1 MYQASSHAKPYG
13 QQHQSN
19 QHHPPQQQ
27 RESTIDGFS
36 NVPRSISTP
45 VWISTGSN
53 PASSLHLHS
62 STMCNNVGVGNSTGV
77 MGGGRGGTHAVPNA
91 SCSSS
96 SSGSVLSFWDQ
107 RVPSDSDL
115 TMTTA
120 LTWSDSQSN
129 ALPEIGNGRQQYY
142 HQNHSYPQHHH
153 RYASSTASLPAI
165 SPPDLFVASHPTS
178 ALQRHHMGA
187 VSSNGSSSQ
196 RYIAAGSKHHQQQQQ
211 QQQLP
216 PYRPS
221 CMSIGSIMSSQ
232 QHQHAC
238 HSTSTTHAAGV
249 ANALPNPGS
258 APPPLALTGFIHG
271 PCGPPSSSSSSVA
284 SFAAGP
290 SCESYPPPPPPPQQQ
305 QQQQSSTL
313 GTDSQYLSYLPP
325 AQNYSRF
332 YANPNPFEIKHRR
345 RTTKTQFCV
354 LESTFRD
361 IPKPNATLRKQISV
375 QLNMPVRAVQI
386 WFQNR
391 RAKAKAMEKKRGHQT
406 SQDSNQDQGQSTQDG
421 KGRSITSNVDNVV
434 VKHDHH
440 DYNGGVDLKE
450 VRDGGQT
457 LSGFD
462 VYSMNDDMM
471 SVAHASQHN
480 DDDGDR
486 GKRMGR
492 TMDLRRFRMQGDWMR
507 YESSNYQTL
516 SSNSTFHSINVDN
529 NDISRSNKSNPISA
543 YSSSSSSSSLLPI
556 HSNVG
561 GLASNSSLEMG
572 FTTTLVH
579 GESQGGK

>member
-1 MYQASSHAKPYG
+1 MNTSFSESCTASETILDRSRIILTDLNSTKRELHQRQRTRPQSPYPQHFTTSQQQHQHQHQQHNLPVHYSSSMYQASSHAKPYG

-129 ALPEIGNGRQQYY
+129 ALPEI
-142 HQNHSYPQHHH
+142 
-153 RYASSTASLPAI
+153 
-165 SPPDLFVASHPTS
+165 
-178 ALQRHHMGA
+178 
-187 VSSNGSSSQ
+187 
-196 RYIAAGSKHHQQQQQ
+196 
-211 QQQLP
+211 
-216 PYRPS
+216 
-221 CMSIGSIMSSQ
+221 
-232 QHQHAC
+232 
-238 HSTSTTHAAGV
+238 
-249 ANALPNPGS
+249 
-258 APPPLALTGFIHG
+258 
-271 PCGPPSSSSSSVA
+271 
-284 SFAAGP
+284 
-290 SCESYPPPPPPPQQQ
+290 
-305 QQQQSSTL
+305 
-313 GTDSQYLSYLPP
+313 DSQYLSYLPP

-375 QLNMPVRAVQI
+375 QLNMPI
-386 WFQNR
+386 
-391 RAKAKAMEKKRGHQT
+391 E
-406 SQDSNQDQGQSTQDG
+406 
-421 KGRSITSNVDNVV
+421 
-434 VKHDHH
+434 
-440 DYNGGVDLKE
+440 
-450 VRDGGQT
+450 
-457 LSGFD
+457 
-462 VYSMNDDMM
+462 
-471 SVAHASQHN
+471 
-480 DDDGDR
+480 
-486 GKRMGR
+486 
-492 TMDLRRFRMQGDWMR
+492 
-507 YESSNYQTL
+507 
-516 SSNSTFHSINVDN
+516 
-529 NDISRSNKSNPISA
+529 
-543 YSSSSSSSSLLPI
+543 
-556 HSNVG
+556 
-561 GLASNSSLEMG
+561 
-572 FTTTLVH
+572 
-579 GESQGGK
+579 